1 MGGEIE
7 QKGKRTHGHG
17 RQCDDCRREGGMR
30 RINGNGRQLKDFIV
44 KIKEALAKGKESL
57 RKGQH

>member
-1 MGGEIE
+1 
-7 QKGKRTHGHG
+7 
-17 RQCDDCRREGGMR
+17 MR